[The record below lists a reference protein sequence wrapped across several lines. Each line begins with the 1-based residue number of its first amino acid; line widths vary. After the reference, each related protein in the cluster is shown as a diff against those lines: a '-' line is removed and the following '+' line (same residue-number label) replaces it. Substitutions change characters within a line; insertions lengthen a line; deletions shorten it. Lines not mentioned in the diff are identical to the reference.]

1 MQLDSVRPL
10 ARLASVGT
18 RKLIRTRCED
28 QSFTEAVRI
37 GNGQCG
43 GRLTSFLNRRDSGPQ
58 FFEGSI
64 SMLVLSRKVNEKIV
78 VTSPDGT
85 LITLMLVEIRG
96 DKARIGVDAPKSWS
110 IHRAEIQALVD
121 AE

>member
-1 MQLDSVRPL
+1 
-10 ARLASVGT
+10 
-18 RKLIRTRCED
+18 
-28 QSFTEAVRI
+28 
-37 GNGQCG
+37 
-43 GRLTSFLNRRDSGPQ
+43 
-58 FFEGSI
+58 
-64 SMLVLSRKVNEKIV
+64 MLVLSRKVNEKIV

>member
-1 MQLDSVRPL
+1 
-10 ARLASVGT
+10 
-18 RKLIRTRCED
+18 
-28 QSFTEAVRI
+28 
-37 GNGQCG
+37 
-43 GRLTSFLNRRDSGPQ
+43 
-58 FFEGSI
+58 
-64 SMLVLSRKVNEKIV
+64 MLVLSRKVNEKIV

-96 DKARIGVDAPKSWS
+96 DKARIGIDAPKAWS